1 MPAPS
6 FPHFPPAGLP
16 TAMHTP
22 PAILFDL
29 DDTLVAFDAVSAPA
43 WAQVTHAHAA
53 HIGIQASTLLEAID
67 ARNRWYWSDPERHR
81 LGRHN
86 LPHTRRQLVHAALA
100 ELGHRD
106 EARNHALA
114 DAYTTLRTELM
125 HLLPG
130 AHALLTALRSRGTR
144 LGLVTNGTAAE
155 QRQKI
160 DRFALAPHFDFI
172 QVEGELGM
180 GKPEDGA
187 YRHALAR
194 IGTPAHLTWF
204 VGDNLE
210 WDVRAP
216 QRHGMTGVWVDRHGD
231 ADPPP
236 PQPHHRVRDLRE
248 LGGLL
253 GIEV

>member
-1 MPAPS
+1 M
-6 FPHFPPAGLP
+6 
-16 TAMHTP
+16 THTP

-43 WAQVTHAHAA
+43 WAQVTDAHAA
-53 HIGIQASTLLEAID
+53 RIGASPESLRAAID

-81 LGRHN
+81 LGRQD

-100 ELGHRD
+100 GLGHHD
-106 EARNHALA
+106 AARNHALA
-114 DAYTTLRTELM
+114 DNYTALRTELM

-130 AHALLTALRSRGTR
+130 AVALLTALRSRGTR
-144 LGLVTNGTAAE
+144 LGLVTNGTARE

-160 DRFALAPHFDFI
+160 DRFGLAQWFDFI
-172 QVEGELGM
+172 QVEGELGI
-180 GKPEDGA
+180 GKPEDDA

-194 IGTPAHLTWF
+194 IGTAGHLTWF

-231 ADPPP
+231 TDPSP
-236 PQPHHRVRDLRE
+236 PQPQHRVRDLRE
-248 LGGLL
+248 LGRLL
-253 GIEV
+253 GIDL